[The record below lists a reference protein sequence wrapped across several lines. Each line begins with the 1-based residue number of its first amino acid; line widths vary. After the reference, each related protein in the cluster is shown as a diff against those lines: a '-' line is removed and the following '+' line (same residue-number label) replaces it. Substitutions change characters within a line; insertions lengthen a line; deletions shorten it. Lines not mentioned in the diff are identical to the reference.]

1 MAVEYVDEGGG
12 SDMNAWGTP
21 QDLPAP
27 VGAEETL
34 EQKRAWAIQ
43 CAAIALS
50 GKGDNDSY
58 YVIRMAEALLR
69 YRQTGQAI
77 R

>member
-1 MAVEYVDEGGG
+1 MAVEYVDEGWG

-34 EQKRAWAIQ
+34 EQKRVWAIQ
-43 CAAIALS
+43 CAAILLS
-50 GKGDNDSY
+50 GKDSNNSY
-58 YVIRMAEALLR
+58 HVTRMARDLLN
-69 YRQTGQAI
+69 YRQTGQVS